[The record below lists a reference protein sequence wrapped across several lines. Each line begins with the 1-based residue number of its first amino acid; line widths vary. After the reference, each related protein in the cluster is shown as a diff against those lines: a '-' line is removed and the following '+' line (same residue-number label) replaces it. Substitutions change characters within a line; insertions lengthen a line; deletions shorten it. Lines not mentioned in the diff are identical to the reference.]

1 MSGNSGAHTG
11 AFSAKLWSFASRAP
25 APATMTRITD
35 PQDFGPGLA
44 IAARSSASISRLQ
57 TPENQDNLLLIDATG
72 RAVFLR
78 DQAQCS
84 ATVPGWPQG
93 HVRVAVMDG
102 MGGHGH
108 GREAAE
114 AVATGLLDIPACT
127 TQAQLDGQLDALHA
141 HLQARFRQPGD
152 SDSFRRPG
160 TTLTLLEIAPGRAPL
175 LYHAGDSRLY
185 EISAQAARPLTV
197 DHVPATC
204 FAMHGMLDEQEW
216 WQQVHGEHRPQ
227 ISQAY
232 ILGNAFVNPQVLE
245 DRLLPLDAARLPPF
259 LRALG
264 DRRAIAVRPDAL
276 YLLATDGFWSCG
288 RPLEW
293 TARWPALMTR
303 PGHEPGA
310 ALDALFADYAAHPP
324 RELHIDNLTAI
335 VLRFE
340 APTTPHRDNVDETA
354 LPAASIA
361 SYL

>member
-1 MSGNSGAHTG
+1 MSHHAGAHG
-11 AFSAKLWSFASRAP
+11 SRFSAKLWSFASRAP
-25 APATMTRITD
+25 APATMTRISD
-35 PQDFGPGLA
+35 PLDFGPGLA
-44 IAARSSASISRLQ
+44 VAARSSASISRLQ

-72 RAVFLR
+72 RAAFLR
-78 DQAQCS
+78 DQAPHS
-84 ATVPGWPQG
+84 AQVPGWPAG

-114 AVATGLLDIPACT
+114 AVAAGLLDIPACT
-127 TQAQLDGQLDALHA
+127 TQAQLDQQLDALHTA
-141 HLQARFRQPGD
+141 LQARFRQPGD
-152 SDSFRRPG
+152 GDSFRRPG
-160 TTLTLLEIAPGRAPL
+160 TTLTLLEIAPGQAPL

-204 FAMHGMLDEQEW
+204 YAMHGLLGEQEW

-245 DRLLPLDAARLPPF
+245 DALLPLDDTRLPPF

-264 DRRAIAVRPDAL
+264 DRRTIAVRPDAL

-293 TARWPALMTR
+293 TARWPALMER
-303 PGHEPGA
+303 PGHAPGA

-335 VLRFE
+335 VLRFTASGTSARE
-340 APTTPHRDNVDETA
+340 NIDETA
-354 LPAASIA
+354 LPAAAIA
-361 SYL
+361 SYF